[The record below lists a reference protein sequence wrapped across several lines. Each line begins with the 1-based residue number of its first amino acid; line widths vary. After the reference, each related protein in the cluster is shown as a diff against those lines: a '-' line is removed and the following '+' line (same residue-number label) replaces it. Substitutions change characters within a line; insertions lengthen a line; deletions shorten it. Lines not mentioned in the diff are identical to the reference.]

1 MRHFINL
8 IDSAHTKKDMLLNVK
23 PAFPLMDLLP
33 DETDSFYRYS
43 GSLTTPGCQE
53 SVTWTLF
60 DSPVQISA
68 RQVLRLILPII
79 IKILN
84 N

>member
-8 IDSAHTKKDMLLNVK
+8 IGSAHNKKYILLNVK
-23 PAFPLMDLLP
+23 PAFPLMGLLP

-60 DSPVQISA
+60 DSSVQISA
-68 RQVLRLILPII
+68 RQVLRLIFPII
-79 IKILN
+79 IKIF
-84 N
+84 

>member
-8 IDSAHTKKDMLLNVK
+8 IDSAHDKTNMVLNVT

-43 GSLTTPGCQE
+43 GSLTTPACQE
-53 SVTWTLF
+53 VVTWTLF
-60 DSPVQISA
+60 RDTVEISA
-68 RQVLRLILPII
+68 SQV
-79 IKILN
+79 
-84 N
+84 